1 MSPPDHPV
9 VASGA
14 LDRLLHA
21 IESGDVDAARAA
33 YAPDATIWHNH
44 DQVDQDVDAN
54 LRVLGWLVAN
64 TAARSYTEVRRHVL
78 DDGRIVQQ
86 HVLRL
91 TFADG
96 RTAALPACLFVT
108 VDGQRVAR
116 IEEYLD
122 EGVARRA
129 FAGG

>member
-1 MSPPDHPV
+1 MADP
-9 VASGA
+9 ASA
-14 LDRLLHA
+14 ASAAVDRLLHA
-21 IESGDVDAARAA
+21 IESGDVDGARAA

-54 LRVLGWLVAN
+54 LRVLAWLVSN
-64 TAARSYTEVRRHVL
+64 TAARSYAEVRRHVL
-78 DDGRIVQQ
+78 DDGRVVQQ
-86 HVLRL
+86 HVLQV

-108 VDGQRVAR
+108 VDGDRVAR

>member
-1 MSPPDHPV
+1 MADPTPDPHP
-9 VASGA
+9 GA
-14 LDRLLHA
+14 AVDRLMHA

-33 YAPDATIWHNH
+33 YAPGATIWHNH

-64 TAARSYTEVRRHVL
+64 TTSRTYTEVRRHVL
-78 DDGRIVQQ
+78 DDGRVVQQ
-86 HVLRL
+86 HLLRV

-96 RTAALPACLFVT
+96 RSAALPACLFVT
-108 VDGQRVAR
+108 VDGDRVTR